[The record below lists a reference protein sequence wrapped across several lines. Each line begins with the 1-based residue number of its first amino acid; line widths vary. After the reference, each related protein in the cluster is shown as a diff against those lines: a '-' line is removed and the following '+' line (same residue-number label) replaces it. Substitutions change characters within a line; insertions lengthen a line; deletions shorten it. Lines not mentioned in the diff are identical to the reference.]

1 MAVHV
6 DDLIMVAPPRELEKL
21 VTELRRNFELKV
33 EKLQPGGRISYLK
46 RTVAWTDGGIEWSP
60 NKVHLEK
67 LRLAMKLDGPRVN
80 GPMTPMDK
88 EVYREIP
95 DRPLMARD
103 DAKQYRSLA
112 ARINYLAQDRP
123 DLSLAACLLTSN
135 MATPSEGR

>member
-1 MAVHV
+1 MGLTLGKLNKSLYGLRDAPQIWKRTLGRELMRMGLEECPSVPGVWRNLTSKLTMAVHV
-6 DDLIMVAPPRELEKL
+6 DDLIMVAPPRQLDRL
-21 VTELRRNFELKV
+21 VTELRQHFELKV

-88 EVYREIP
+88 
-95 DRPLMARD
+95 
-103 DAKQYRSLA
+103 
-112 ARINYLAQDRP
+112 
-123 DLSLAACLLTSN
+123 
-135 MATPSEGR
+135 